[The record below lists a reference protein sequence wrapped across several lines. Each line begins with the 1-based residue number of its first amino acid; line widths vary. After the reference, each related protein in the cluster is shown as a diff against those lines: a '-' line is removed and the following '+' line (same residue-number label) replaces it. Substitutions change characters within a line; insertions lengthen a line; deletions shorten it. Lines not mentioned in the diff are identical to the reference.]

1 MNKKLIKVL
10 PYIIGGASGIVI
22 GCIGIEMRN
31 IKELIMT
38 IILLIPILILQLIVF
53 VISHELSHGF
63 VGKKYGLKFTVLYL
77 GPFVFKREN
86 KKFKKIKGIFKQSI
100 FIGRAQIDN
109 FEILN
114 EKDIDRGRQAWI
126 KALQAGPLSDLIL
139 SIIVILIGI
148 ISKSYL
154 LIISTIII
162 SGVISIPSYFMGDG
176 KHIKMLKNDKVFT
189 DVILYTYS
197 IAGNTPISQESR
209 AFIVDRM
216 FKDIEENK
224 VNEMN
229 LISMVLAAHSI
240 YIESILKLQM
250 DLPEEINSIV
260 NMCIENK
267 NIFLKKQI
275 EQSYYK
281 SLINAAILYE
291 VLINE
296 NKEKALDLYNHVKN
310 EKHNMPG
317 EMLDFYRVQH
327 VLGINNRKGEI
338 LNKNLMN
345 PMFKGC
351 QGINDIEERI
361 NNLILSKSKIM

>member
-10 PYIIGGASGIVI
+10 PYIIGGILGIAV
-22 GCIGIEMRN
+22 GVIGIEIGN
-31 IKELIMT
+31 INKLIMT
-38 IILLIPILILQLIVF
+38 ILLLILIIILQVIVF

-63 VGKKYGLKFTVLYL
+63 VGEKYGLKFTVLYL
-77 GPFVFKREN
+77 GHFVFKREN
-86 KKFKKIKGIFKQSI
+86 KKFKRIKGVFKQSI

-109 FEILN
+109 FEIL
-114 EKDIDRGRQAWI
+114 KDEDVERGRQAWI

-139 SIIVILIGI
+139 SIIVILIGVI
-148 ISKSYL
+148 CKSYM
-154 LIISTIII
+154 LIISTIIVN
-162 SGVISIPSYFMGDG
+162 GVISIPSYLMGDG

-197 IAGNTPISQESR
+197 IAGNTSISQESR
-209 AFIVDRM
+209 EFIVNRM
-216 FKDIEENK
+216 FEDIEEIE
-224 VNEMN
+224 VNETN
-229 LISMVLAAHSI
+229 LISMALVAHSI
-240 YIESILKLQM
+240 YIESILKSQR
-250 DLPEEINSIV
+250 DLPKEINSIV
-260 NMCIENK
+260 KMCIEHK
-267 NIFLKKQI
+267 NIFLKKQM

-281 SLINAAILYE
+281 SLINTAILYE

-296 NKEKALDLYNHVKN
+296 NKEKALDLYKHVQN

-351 QGINDIEERI
+351 KGINDIEEGI
-361 NNLILSKSKIM
+361 NKLILSKSKIM